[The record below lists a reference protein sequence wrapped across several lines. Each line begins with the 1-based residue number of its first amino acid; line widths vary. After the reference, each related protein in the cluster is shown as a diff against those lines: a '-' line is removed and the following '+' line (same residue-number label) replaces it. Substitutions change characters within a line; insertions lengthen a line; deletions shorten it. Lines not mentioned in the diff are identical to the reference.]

1 MPTVSDYTALLSG
14 QYWSRFETGT
24 TVPGQPVFLT
34 YSFATA
40 AAAYQETALPG
51 ITGNV
56 TAFTAAQKQEIR
68 DALAQYAAAAG
79 IAFYEVPEG
88 QGTLTFTNASFSH
101 IAGTGGEAGL
111 GFSPGFT
118 ALNTGSG
125 FATLQD
131 NRLSGDVFFNSDIF
145 GAGSLAAYIP
155 LHEIGHALGFKH
167 SFDASNPNNPLTL
180 DAAHENHANTVMSY
194 SGPDPLTLGPLDIA
208 GMQAIY
214 GSTAARDAVGATWN
228 AATYVL
234 TRSYGAG
241 ADLIR
246 GISTGDSIH
255 GGDGDD
261 TISGLGGNDTL
272 FGDGGLDYIAAGDG
286 NDSVDAGA
294 GNDTLNGGA
303 GADTLDGGAGVN
315 VVDYGADSAQL
326 GATGLGV
333 TVNLTSGFATD
344 GFGATDR
351 LFNIQG
357 VYGGVNADSLYGS
370 AGADTF
376 YGASASDYINGQAGG
391 DLLVGDNFGDT
402 GNDTLIGGLGSDT
415 LFGGDGSDFLVG
427 GDFTAA
433 DAGQTDNLYGEA
445 GNDRVYA
452 YSGASA
458 LLDGGAGNDTLVG
471 AGGNDSF
478 NGGAGVDYLDGG
490 AGINTVYY
498 SADAFAGG
506 GAGVTVNLA
515 FNYGRDGFGTLDSL
529 LNIQVVVG
537 TDAGD
542 LVIGASGAESMFGGN
557 ANDYVNMGAGADY
570 ILDFGG
576 ANSLLGG
583 LGSDTIIGGGGND
596 LMVGGQWTAV
606 DAGVTDY
613 LYGGGG
619 NDRLYTGSSGNGVL
633 FGEAGNDT
641 LGGSTGN
648 DYLYGGLGSDVLAGG
663 TGVETFYTAST
674 DMQAGDV
681 DYVAGFHVGDV
692 FGFSAALSGQVN
704 FSQSGS
710 TVYMSVALGGSNYWF
725 EGVANATVAQVQA
738 ATSFYG

>member
-24 TVPGQPVFLT
+24 AVPGQPVFLT

-79 IAFYEVPEG
+79 VAFYEVPEG
-88 QGTLTFTNASFSH
+88 QGTLSFTNASFSH

-111 GFSPGFT
+111 GFSPGFQT
-118 ALNTGSG
+118 WNTGAG

-131 NRLSGDVFFNSDIF
+131 NRLSGDVFFNSDVF

-167 SFDASNPNNPLTL
+167 SFDASNPNNPLIL

-194 SGPDPLTLGPLDIA
+194 TGPDPAVLGPLDIA

-214 GSTAARDAVGATWN
+214 GSTAMRDAIGATWN

-246 GISTGDSIH
+246 GVSTGDVIAS
-255 GGDGDD
+255 GDGND

-272 FGDGGLDYIAAGDG
+272 LAEAGDDYVSGGDGSDQLNGGL
-286 NDSVDAGA
+286 

-303 GADTLDGGAGVN
+303 GADTLDGGGGVN
-315 VVDYGADSAQL
+315 VADYGADSIQP

-333 TVNLTSGFATD
+333 TVNLASGFATD
-344 GFGATDR
+344 GFGAIDR
-351 LFNIQG
+351 LFNIQTI
-357 VYGGVNADSLYGS
+357 YGGGFADSLYGS
-370 AGADTF
+370 SGADSF
-376 YGASASDYINGQAGG
+376 FAAGGSDYINAQAGN
-391 DLLVGDNFGDT
+391 DYLVGDNFGEN

-415 LFGGDGSDFLVG
+415 IFGGDGNDFLVG

-433 DAGQTDNLYGEA
+433 DAGQTDSLYGEA

-471 AGGNDSF
+471 AGGADSF
-478 NGGAGVDYLDGG
+478 NGGAGVDYIDG
-490 AGINTVYY
+490 AGGVNTVYY
-498 SADAFAGG
+498 SADAGAGG
-506 GAGVTVNLA
+506 TAGVTVNLA
-515 FNYGRDGFGTLDSL
+515 FNYARDGFGSLDSL
-529 LNIQVVVG
+529 LNIQAVVG
-537 TDAGD
+537 TDRGD
-542 LVIGASGAESMFGGN
+542 LIIGSNGADSVFAGLG
-557 ANDYVNMGAGADY
+557 NDYVNGGAGADY
-570 ILDFGG
+570 LVDFGG
-576 ANSLLGG
+576 ASTLLGG
-583 LGSDTIIGGGGND
+583 HGSDTVFGGAGND
-596 LMVGGQWTAV
+596 LIVGGPWTAV

-613 LYGGGG
+613 LNGGAGA
-619 NDRLYTGSSGNGVL
+619 DRIYTGSSGNGVL
-633 FGEAGNDT
+633 FGNDGNDT
-641 LGGSTGN
+641 LGGSTGA

-663 TGVETFYTAST
+663 TGVETFYTATT

-710 TVYMSVALGGSNYWF
+710 TAYMSVALGGGAYWF
-725 EGVANATVAQVQA
+725 EGVANATVAQLQA
-738 ATSFYG
+738 ATSYYG